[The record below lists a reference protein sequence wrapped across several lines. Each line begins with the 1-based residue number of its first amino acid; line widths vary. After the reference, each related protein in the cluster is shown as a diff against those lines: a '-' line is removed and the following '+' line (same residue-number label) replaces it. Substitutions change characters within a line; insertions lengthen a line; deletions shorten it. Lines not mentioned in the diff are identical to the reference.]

1 MVTQPTGPPET
12 STSNRG
18 RSVVAAS
25 IIAAVLAATGT
36 WFVTRPGP
44 GDPAQVQ
51 VVEGTTT
58 GVTGARTAIVIET
71 TERVPGTIDEAAD
84 GTFTAAYA
92 LPSDGEIGG
101 AVAAED
107 CLPGGSSG
115 QRVRLGVVNVAPSD
129 AGPGGAIVVWYECLT
144 PA

>member
-1 MVTQPTGPPET
+1 MVTQPTGAPEI
-12 STSNRG
+12 STREQA
-18 RSVVAAS
+18 RAVAAGS
-25 IIAAVLAATGT
+25 LIAAVLAASGT
-36 WFVTRPGP
+36 WFVTRPAP
-44 GDPAQVQ
+44 GDPVQVQ
-51 VVEGTTT
+51 VVEGTTN
-58 GVTGARTAIVIET
+58 GVSGARTAIVIET
-71 TERVPGTIDEAAD
+71 TERVPGTIDEAGD

-101 AVAAED
+101 AVSAED